1 MAKESNQPT
10 RFSSVEN
17 LVEDE
22 SKSTNLLTLFRY
34 STKADKALITLGII
48 CAIASRLML
57 PILSRVFG
65 RLMDNFIKLSI
76 ASHTHFDNSTVPSDV
91 TTIFPND
98 STTPSFNEST
108 VPSNFL
114 TIVPDVSTNVSTLIE
129 ESVLYNST
137 DATCPDIDEFRK
149 EAFTSSGKILALA
162 VVYFFTITTYVWTL
176 NKVAHRQSFRI
187 RQKFMESIISL
198 DIGYIE
204 KTPSLSSGSI
214 ATTLLSNL
222 VKIED
227 GIGESI
233 GNVFNQATAMIAQ
246 IVASLIINWKL
257 TLTLLAV
264 FPFII
269 ASMSIIQISET
280 FYTGKQRQIKG
291 KLGSICQESFSM
303 IKTVAAFTGQEYEI
317 SRFNS
322 ASRSLSNTI
331 IMNTFYFGIG
341 MGLLLFLT
349 NISYGVGVYV
359 GTITIID
366 GSTVGDVL
374 NVFWN
379 IAFLSL
385 ILIIL
390 SPNIE
395 SIEQAKLGAKPIF
408 DVIDYTTKNRYTP
421 NTSIE
426 NPITNISVNGVT
438 FAYPT
443 RPDVHVL
450 KNVTLNI
457 EKGQTIALVGP
468 SGSGKSSLLGILQKF
483 YESSEGNIYINGCDI
498 KLIDSNSLRDQI
510 SIVGQEPILFE
521 GTIAE
526 NILLGKGANF
536 SVNDDTMEEIIDAAK
551 RAHAHEFISK
561 LPMGYKTKL
570 TDSVKLSGGQKQR
583 IAIARALIRE
593 SSLLLLDEATSAL
606 DSESGMLVNAT
617 MEEERR
623 QNRDRITI
631 IVAHKLDDIKTSDMI
646 FVFKLGT
653 LVEYGKHD
661 ELLSKH
667 GLYSEM
673 YEAQKKTP
681 QIKKEVAEDAEYFLN
696 KSAMRRR
703 SSVASFRRSVKRKYS
718 KRKSHVSFRQKNNS
732 DGIAEDIGEHD
743 STISDNFISE
753 EINGSFPWKLLMR
766 SRYCLFFGVIARIFT
781 GFWIPFYAVLIGDF
795 TSIMEEDEDGMR
807 AKAVK
812 LGIEFA
818 IAGLIVL
825 ISSVISGYL
834 FGKVASNFTNEIRTV
849 VYRSV
854 IYKNIPWFESPN
866 NSVGTL
872 IFKIVSSVDA
882 ITDYMVD
889 KFPGLVQNISTLVAC
904 AVIAFFHSWKL
915 TLVVLVFIP
924 IKFFLAFLESKSSV
938 SNVEDDSK
946 VSELENMA
954 NLTIQIVDSIKT
966 ISSFNLQEHFM
977 RKFNILAKSIYK
989 SGVVAMRRRSFIVG
1003 GCKAGLPLI
1012 SSITFLA
1019 ASEWISRGELK
1030 YDQFLKITEGILL
1043 ACFVIA
1049 EDSIKSFG
1057 KRLYFDISTYF
1068 WDEWLFF
1075 TDLSEVKSA
1084 SRAVMS
1090 MVDEAEEVKEVIS
1103 GIELEQS
1110 IDGPISF
1117 TNVDF
1122 SYPSRPDAMIWKN
1135 FNLVIE
1141 KGMKIAFTGESGCGK
1156 STISTLILKYY
1167 NPTRG
1172 NIKLNGYDIRSIDD
1186 ARLRSMVSIVNQ
1198 EPALFSCSIL
1208 ENITYG
1214 SYEDTNDYFVMDR
1227 VVNAAKMA
1235 QIHDAIMLLSDKYR
1249 TEVGDKGGQLSGG
1262 QKQRIAIARAFF
1274 RNPKILILD
1283 EATSALDALSK
1294 RLVEESIDK
1303 IAKDKI
1309 VISITHDRN
1318 GLDAYDK
1325 TYVMAS
1331 GKIVDVIEK
1340 KTGLLLEW
1348 GNGP

>member
-1 MAKESNQPT
+1 MAKGSNQPT
-10 RFSSVEN
+10 RFSSEEN

-22 SKSTNLLTLFRY
+22 SKSINLSTLFRY
-34 STKADKALITLGII
+34 STKVDKALIALGII
-48 CAIASRLML
+48 CAIASGLML

-65 RLMDNFIKLSI
+65 RLMDDFIKFSI
-76 ASHTHFDNSTVPSDV
+76 ASLNHSNGTTAPPDV
-91 TTIFPND
+91 TTISP
-98 STTPSFNEST
+98 NEST
-108 VPSNFL
+108 ITPNFP
-114 TIVPDVSTNVSTLIE
+114 TIVPGVSTSVSTLIE
-129 ESVLYNST
+129 ESVLYNSAKAAHA
-137 DATCPDIDEFRK
+137 DVDEFRK
-149 EAFTSSGKILALA
+149 ETFTSSGTVLALS
-162 VVYFFTITTYVWTL
+162 VVYFFTITIYVWTL

-233 GNVFNQATAMIAQ
+233 GNVFNQTTAIIAQ

-257 TLTLLAV
+257 TLALLAV

-269 ASMSIIQISET
+269 ASMSIVQISAT

-303 IKTVAAFTGQEYEI
+303 IKTVAAFNGQKHEI

-322 ASRSLSNTI
+322 ASRSLSSTI

-349 NISYGVGVYV
+349 NISYGIGVYI

-408 DVIDYTTKNRYTP
+408 DVIDYTTKNRYTS
-421 NTSIE
+421 NTSIRMDQ
-426 NPITNISVNGVT
+426 ITNISVNSVT

-443 RPDVHVL
+443 RSDVPVL

-483 YESSEGNIYINGCDI
+483 YEISEGNIYINGRDI
-498 KLIDSNSLRDQI
+498 KLIDTNSLRDQI

-536 SVNDDTMEEIIDAAK
+536 SVNDYTMEEIIDASK

-561 LPMGYKTKL
+561 LPMRYKTKL

-606 DSESGMLVNAT
+606 DSESGTLVNAT

-653 LVEYGKHD
+653 LVECGKHD

-673 YEAQKKTP
+673 YEAQKKMP
-681 QIKKEVAEDAEYFLN
+681 QIKKEVAEDAESILN
-696 KSAMRRR
+696 KSAMRRK

-718 KRKSHVSFRQKNNS
+718 KRKSYASSRMENSSNNM
-732 DGIAEDIGEHD
+732 AEDIGGHD
-743 STISDNFISE
+743 SAISE
-753 EINGSFPWKLLMR
+753 NSISVESNGSFPWELLMR
-766 SRYCLFFGVIARIFT
+766 SKYCLFFGVIARIFT

-795 TSIMEEDEDGMR
+795 TSIMENDDDGKR
-807 AKAVK
+807 DKAVK
-812 LGIEFA
+812 LGIGFA
-818 IAGLIVL
+818 IAGLIVS
-825 ISSVISGYL
+825 ISSIISGYF
-834 FGKVASNFTNEIRTV
+834 FGKVASNLTNEIRTT

-854 IYKNIPWFESPN
+854 IHKKIPWFESSN
-866 NSVGTL
+866 NGVGTL
-872 IFKIVSSVDA
+872 IFKIVSSIDA

-904 AVIAFFHSWKL
+904 TVIAFFHSWKL

-924 IKFFLAFLESKSSV
+924 VQFFLAFLEAKSSV
-938 SNVEDDSK
+938 SNVEDESK
-946 VSELENMA
+946 VSELEHMA

-966 ISSFNLQEHFM
+966 ISSLNLQKHFM
-977 RKFNILAKSIYK
+977 TKFNILAKSMYK
-989 SGVVAMRRRSFIVG
+989 SGVVPMKKRSFIIG

-1012 SSITFLA
+1012 SSVTFFV
-1019 ASEWISRGELK
+1019 ASHWISRGELK

-1068 WDEWLFF
+1068 FDVNEYFF

-1090 MVDEAEEVKEVIS
+1090 MVDKSKEIEEVTS
-1103 GIELEQS
+1103 GIELEKS

-1122 SYPSRPDAMIWKN
+1122 SYPSRPNAMIWKN
-1135 FNLVIE
+1135 FNLVIN
-1141 KGMKIAFTGESGCGK
+1141 KGTKIAFTGESGCGK

-1186 ARLRSMVSIVNQ
+1186 THLRSMVSIVNQ

-1235 QIHDAIMLLSDKYR
+1235 QIHDAIMLLSNKYR

-1309 VISITHDRN
+1309 IISITHDKN
-1318 GLDAYDK
+1318 SLDAYDK
-1325 TYVMAS
+1325 TYVMAG

-1340 KTGLLLEW
+1340 KTGLLLE
-1348 GNGP
+1348 